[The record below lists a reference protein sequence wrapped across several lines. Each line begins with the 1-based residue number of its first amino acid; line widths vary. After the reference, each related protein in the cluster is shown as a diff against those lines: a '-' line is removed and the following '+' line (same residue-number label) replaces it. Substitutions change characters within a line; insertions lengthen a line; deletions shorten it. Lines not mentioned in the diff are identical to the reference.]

1 MSLGEVKADD
11 DDDDDDGEY
20 TPFIVSNASM
30 ATITIITASTSVSE
44 NIKPSCSYVVM
55 LTLKKLILHLFGKR
69 WTTYV
74 KFFPEARFSS
84 PLIG

>member
-1 MSLGEVKADD
+1 MSLSEVKADD
-11 DDDDDDGEY
+11 DDDDDDDNDGEY

-55 LTLKKLILHLFGKR
+55 LTLKKAYIAFI
-69 WTTYV
+69 W
-74 KFFPEARFSS
+74 
-84 PLIG
+84 